1 MRLPKLG
8 LTARLRAAGH
18 RLGLRRGAVVLMY
31 HRVAAPGSDPWDLC
45 VSPTHFQDHLGAL
58 RDWGATILPLAELV
72 AAAEQQRLPKRALA
86 ITFDDGYADNYHA
99 AFPLLERSD
108 APATIFV
115 ATGPILASREFWW
128 DALERLLLGGALPAR
143 LQAAVGGQA
152 RVWMTA
158 DPPALYRQVWAA
170 LSDLPP
176 NAQQAALGSFAMEL
190 GRAVGRPRETHRP
203 LTPAELGE
211 FAGRS
216 RGLIEFGGHTAD
228 HPRLPTLPPAGQR
241 DQIQRGKDELEAMI
255 GMRVHSFSYPF
266 GAHDGH
272 GVAAVRDAGFL
283 RACTTSGGGVG
294 HRPDHFRLARL
305 PVPDMPGDALV
316 RQVSAICA

>member
-1 MRLPKLG
+1 VRLPKLG

-31 HRVAAPGSDPWDLC
+31 HRVAEPSSDPWGLC
-45 VSPTHFQDHLGAL
+45 VSPAHFQEHLDAL

-72 AAAEQQRLPKRALA
+72 AAAEQKRLPKRALA
-86 ITFDDGYADNYHA
+86 ITFDDGYADNYHV
-99 AFPLLERSD
+99 AFPMLDHSA

-128 DALERLLLGGALPAR
+128 DALEHLLLGGPLPAR
-143 LQAAVGGQA
+143 LQVPVGA
-152 RVWMTA
+152 RVREWTTG
-158 DPPALYRQVWAA
+158 DPPSLYRQVWAT

-176 NAQQAALGSFAMEL
+176 EAQQAALGTLAVQL
-190 GRAVGRPRETHRP
+190 GRALDRPRETHRP
-203 LTPAELGE
+203 MTPAELTE

-216 RGLIEFGGHTAD
+216 RGLVEFGGHTAD
-228 HPRLPTLPPAGQR
+228 HPRLPILPPARQR
-241 DQIQRGKDELEAMI
+241 DQIGRGKDELEAMI
-255 GMRVHSFSYPF
+255 GSRVQSFSYPF

-272 GVAAVRDAGFL
+272 GVAAAREAGFL

-294 HRPDHFRLARL
+294 HHPDRFRLARV
-305 PVPDMPGDALV
+305 PVPDVSGDALV
-316 RQVSAICA
+316 RQISEACA

>member
-1 MRLPKLG
+1 VRLPKLG
-8 LTARLRAAGH
+8 ITARLRAAGH

-31 HRVAAPGSDPWDLC
+31 HRVAAPGLDPWDLC
-45 VSPTHFQDHLGAL
+45 VSPAHFQDHLGAL
-58 RDWGATILPLAELV
+58 RDWGATILPLADLV
-72 AAAEQQRLPKRALA
+72 AAAEQKRLPRRALA
-86 ITFDDGYADNYHA
+86 ITFDDGYADNYRS

-115 ATGPILASREFWW
+115 TTGPVLAAREFWW
-128 DALERLLLGGALPAR
+128 DALEHLLLGGALPAR
-143 LQAAVGGQA
+143 LQAPVGASA
-152 RVWMTA
+152 REWTTS

-176 NAQQAALGSFAMEL
+176 EGQQAALAALAAQL
-190 GRAVGRPRETHRP
+190 GRVPHRPRETHRP
-203 LTPAELGE
+203 MTPAELVE

-216 RGLIEFGGHTAD
+216 RGLVEFGGHTAD
-228 HPRLPTLPPAGQR
+228 HPRLPTLPPARQR
-241 DQIQRGKDELEAMI
+241 DQILRGKDELEAMI
-255 GMRVHSFSYPF
+255 GMRVQSFSYPF

-272 GVAAVRDAGFL
+272 GVAAVREAGFL
-283 RACTTSGGGVG
+283 RACTTSGAGIG
-294 HRPDHFRLARL
+294 HRPDQFRLARV